1 MAEGSR
7 TGKSKHGSVVT
18 QVVIG
23 IVAGILLGYLSPQA
37 GAAMKPIGDGFIKL
51 IKMII
56 APIIFVTVV
65 GGLSKMSNLRDVGR
79 IGVRALIYFEIAS
92 TIANLVGLAI
102 GLWYRPGLGFDAD
115 PSMFDP
121 EAVSAYASPTA
132 KLSVVSFLLDIIPTT
147 VVGGFAEGHILQIM
161 LFSILFGIA
170 LLKVGNKGQMVA
182 QFIDQ
187 LSSTLFAALRFIMY
201 LAPLGTFGAMAFTV
215 GAYGIGTLV
224 PLAHVVIAVYA
235 GCILFTLLI
244 LGSFARLAGFRIMK
258 FLAYIKE
265 EILIVL
271 AVSTSEVVLPPLM
284 KKLEQLGCQRSVVG
298 LVTPTGYSFNQDGG
312 AVYQVVS
319 VLFIAQA
326 MNITIG
332 WTELLT
338 FMAVLQVTSKGGAGV
353 SGSSFVVL
361 AATIASLQTVPV
373 SGMALLLGVERFM
386 SMARATMNVI
396 GNGVA
401 TLVVARWDGALD
413 IARMRRE
420 LKMDRDVVATP
431 AGQ

>member
-1 MAEGSR
+1 MAEGTPTR
-7 TGKSKHGSVVT
+7 KSKQGGVMT

-23 IVAGILLGYLSPQA
+23 IVAGIVLGYLYPHA
-37 GAAMKPIGDGFIKL
+37 GAAMKPLGDGFIKL
-51 IKMII
+51 IKMVI

-65 GGLSKMSNLRDVGR
+65 GGLCRMSNLKEVGR

-92 TIANLVGLAI
+92 TLANFFGLGVGL
-102 GLWYRPGLGFDAD
+102 LFRPGQGLNIDPATFDA
-115 PSMFDP
+115 S
-121 EAVSAYASPTA
+121 AVSAYANPTT
-132 KLSVVSFLLDIIPTT
+132 KLSVVGFILDIIPTT
-147 VVGGFAEGHILQIM
+147 VVDAFAEGHILQIM
-161 LFSILFGIA
+161 LFSVLFGLG
-170 LLKVGNKGQMVA
+170 LLKVGDKGRKLVEL
-182 QFIDQ
+182 FDQ
-187 LSSTLFAALRFIMY
+187 ASATLFAVLRFIMV
-201 LAPLGTFGAMAFTV
+201 LAPVGTFGAMAFTV
-215 GAYGIGTLV
+215 GAYGIGTLM
-224 PLAHVVIAVYA
+224 PLAKVVATVYA
-235 GCILFTLLI
+235 GCILFTLVV
-244 LGSFARLAGFRIMK
+244 LGSVARLAGFRILK

-271 AVSTSEVVLPPLM
+271 ATSTSEVALPPLM
-284 KKLEQLGCQRSVVG
+284 KKLEQAGCHRSVVG

-319 VLFIAQA
+319 TLFIAQA
-326 MNITIG
+326 MNVDLG
-332 WTELLT
+332 WIQLLT
-338 FMAVLQVTSKGGAGV
+338 FMLVLQVTSKGGAGV

-420 LKMDRDVVATP
+420 LRMDRDVVATP